1 MVTDVNW
8 TYRSDRFAI
17 YTNIKSLHC
26 TPETNVLYLKT
37 KKTVHFLFLKNEVV
51 YKTDTTY
58 F

>member
-1 MVTDVNW
+1 MVMDINW
-8 TYRSDRFAI
+8 TYRGDRFAI
-17 YTNIKSLHC
+17 DTNIKSLHC
-26 TPETNVLYLKT
+26 TPETNVLYL